1 MTSDIVYLDYAAT
14 SAVRPRSVT
23 DAVVAYLDNVGAT
36 PGRGGHRLAIEAGRI
51 ALRCRQQIARLLN
64 IDGDI
69 GRITFAANATHALNT
84 ALHGVLRAGDRLVV
98 TTFDH
103 NAVLRPASAF
113 ARHRDGDVVLVPV
126 DVHGSIDE
134 SALLRALDGA
144 RLITIN
150 AASNVLGTRLDVQRI
165 ARMAREAGVLS
176 VVDVAQVAGHAPF
189 DAQAAA
195 ADMIAFTG
203 HKGMLGP
210 QGSGG
215 LWVRAGVAV
224 EPLMTGGTG
233 GDSMQ
238 RAMPDAYPD
247 HLEAG
252 TANGPAIA
260 GLAAGI
266 DAVLNE
272 GLAAV
277 HARTA
282 ALKKALWEGLSAID
296 GVDVRSPLALDGAAI
311 VTITADTLDPAALA
325 ARLDREHG
333 VLARPGLHCAPEAHR
348 LLGTEATGALRF
360 SLGWASTIL
369 DVERAVAAVRM
380 VLHDSP
386 LPVAA
391 RTEA

>member
-1 MTSDIVYLDYAAT
+1 MMGDIVYLDHAAT
-14 SAVRPRSVT
+14 SAVRPRTVT

-69 GRITFAANATHALNT
+69 GRITFGANATLALNT
-84 ALHGVLRAGDRLVV
+84 ALHGVLRTGDRLVV
-98 TTFDH
+98 TAFDH
-103 NAVLRPASAF
+103 NAVLRPAA
-113 ARHRDGDVVLVPV
+113 ALAKHRDVDVILVPV
-126 DVHGSIDE
+126 DAHGSIDE
-134 SALLRALDGA
+134 TALLRALDGA
-144 RLITIN
+144 RLITVN
-150 AASNVLGTRLDVQRI
+150 AVSNVLGTRLDVQRI
-165 ARMAREAGVLS
+165 VRLAREAGVLS

-189 DAQAAA
+189 DAQLAD

-215 LWVRAGVAV
+215 LWVRAGVDV
-224 EPLMTGGTG
+224 EPLITGGTG
-233 GDSMQ
+233 GDSMH
-238 RAMPDAYPD
+238 RAMPAVYPD

-272 GLAAV
+272 GVEVL

-296 GVDVRSPLALDGAAI
+296 GVEVRSPLALDGAAI
-311 VTITADTLDPAALA
+311 VTITAETLDPSALA
-325 ARLDREHG
+325 ARLDREYG

-348 LLGTEATGALRF
+348 LLGTESSGALRF
-360 SLGWASTIL
+360 SLGWASTL
-369 DVERAVAAVRM
+369 QHVERAVAAVQV
-380 VLHDSP
+380 VLHGSP
-386 LPVAA
+386 VPVAA